1 MGVPLLIVAPKVR
14 VVLLNYDGGDVT
26 TRCLD
31 ALMEIDYPRE
41 DLEIV
46 MVDNASIDGLVWRV
60 PRDYAAVRVI
70 ENLTNEGFA
79 RGNNQAMGDL
89 DGIDAVALINNDC
102 IPDPTWLRH
111 LVERMFADASTGA
124 TCSKML
130 FNKEVWGLEFADLSG
145 PVCISNI
152 QVNGRDS
159 LPFVQFDE
167 RFDRSGI
174 GAGSPT
180 PQHWLTKN
188 ASFWLDGEMVEAG
201 EVTISVELHGNSESR
216 IIVKSQESESSVPVT
231 KNPKWHHFTVSKKSR
246 VINNAGGGVFPGLF
260 GGDLGFRELDLG
272 QRDHEANVFAFCG
285 GAVLLRREFL
295 EDVGLF
301 DDSFF
306 LYYEDFDLS
315 WRGKRRG
322 WEFRYVPK
330 SVVLHEH
337 AFSSGAGSHFF
348 RFWVDRNRRLT
359 LVKNA
364 PLRPALKTIVAAIL
378 WALRDCLGMFRHAR
392 KSKLPAPRSAIR
404 HRLRQLASFVKALP
418 GAIAFRYSSSQGA
431 VVRRRFVYQWITQ
444 R

>member
-1 MGVPLLIVAPKVR
+1 VAPKIR
-14 VVLLNYDGGDVT
+14 VILLNYDGGEVT

-31 ALMEIDYPRE
+31 ALGALNYPEE

-60 PRDYAAVRVI
+60 RRDYPKVRVI

-79 RGNNQAMGDL
+79 RGNNQAMVDL
-89 DGIDAVALINNDC
+89 AGIDAVALINNDC
-102 IPDPTWLRH
+102 IPHPDWLLH
-111 LVERMFADASTGA
+111 LADRMFSDEKTGA

-130 FNKEVWGLEFADLSG
+130 FNKQVWGIEFANVNE
-145 PVCISNI
+145 PICISNI
-152 QVNGRDS
+152 RINGKDS

-167 RFDRSGI
+167 RFDQSGL

-180 PQHWLTKN
+180 PQHWMTQS
-188 ASFWLDGEMVEAG
+188 ASFWIDSSQFDDVSLE
-201 EVTISVELHGNSESR
+201 ISVLLHGSVETEVVATTQDGSGAIR
-216 IIVKSQESESSVPVT
+216 ISPE
-231 KNPKWHHFTVSKKSR
+231 PKWHQFTLTKKSR

-260 GGDLGFRELDLG
+260 GGDLGFKELDMG
-272 QRDHEANVFAFCG
+272 QREAEQDVFAFCG

-295 EDVGLF
+295 EDVGVF
-301 DDSFF
+301 DSSYF

-322 WEFRYVPK
+322 WTYRYVPQ

-337 AFSSGAGSHFF
+337 AFSSGAGSPFF

-364 PLRPALKTIVAAIL
+364 PFRAALKATAGAVI
-378 WALRDCLGMFRHAR
+378 WGLRDCIQMILRAR
-392 KSKLPAPRSAIR
+392 AGKNSIPKSAVK
-404 HRLRQLASFVKALP
+404 HRLRQLASFLKALP
-418 GAIAFRYSSSQGA
+418 SAVAFRYSSSRHA
-431 VVRRRFVYQWITQ
+431 VVRRRFVNDWIT
-444 R
+444 RR

>member
-1 MGVPLLIVAPKVR
+1 MSPKIR

-31 ALMEIDYPRE
+31 ALMELDYPI
-41 DLEIV
+41 DNLEIV

-60 PRDYAAVRVI
+60 PRDYPNVRVI

-79 RGNNQAMGDL
+79 RGNNQAMADL
-89 DGIDAVALINNDC
+89 SGIDAVALINNDC
-102 IPDPTWLRH
+102 IPDPSWLRV
-111 LVERMFADASTGA
+111 LVETMFADSSIGA

-130 FNKEVWGLEFADLSG
+130 FNKEVWGLELTEISS
-145 PVCISNI
+145 PVCISNVR
-152 QVNGRDS
+152 VNGIDR
-159 LPFVQFDE
+159 LPLVQFDE
-167 RFDRSGI
+167 RFDRSGM

-188 ASFWLDGEMVEAG
+188 ASLWLDAAAFDYEH
-201 EVTISVELHGNSESR
+201 VTVSIELFGTSSSEL
-216 IIVKSQESESSVPVT
+216 IVRSTESETSIPVT
-231 KNPKWHHFTVSKKSR
+231 QDPTWHHFKISSKAR
-246 VINNAGGGVFPGLF
+246 VVNNAGGGVFPGLF

-272 QRDHEANVFAFCG
+272 QRDTEESVFAFCG
-285 GAVLLRREFL
+285 GAVLMRREFL

-322 WEFRYVPK
+322 WQYRYAPT

-364 PLRPALKTIVAAIL
+364 PLRPALKTVVGAIL
-378 WALRDCLGMFRHAR
+378 WAVRDCLGMFRGAR
-392 KSKLPAPRSAIR
+392 KSRSPVPKQAIF

-418 GAIAFRYSSSQGA
+418 GAIRFRYMSSSGA
-431 VVRRRFVYQWITQ
+431 VVRRRFVYHWITE